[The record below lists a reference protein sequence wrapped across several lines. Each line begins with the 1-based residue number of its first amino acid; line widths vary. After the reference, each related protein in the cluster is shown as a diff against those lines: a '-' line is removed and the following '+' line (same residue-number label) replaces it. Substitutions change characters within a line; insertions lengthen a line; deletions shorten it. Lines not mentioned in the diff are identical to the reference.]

1 MCKLHAI
8 QVYVFFKTINR
19 AKYSFFKLQVHFYEF
34 DNFLV
39 DDFIDFLAQKPDR
52 Y

>member
-19 AKYSFFKLQVHFYEF
+19 ANYSFLAFERIFTNLIILKLM
-34 DNFLV
+34 NL
-39 DDFIDFLAQKPDR
+39 
-52 Y
+52 